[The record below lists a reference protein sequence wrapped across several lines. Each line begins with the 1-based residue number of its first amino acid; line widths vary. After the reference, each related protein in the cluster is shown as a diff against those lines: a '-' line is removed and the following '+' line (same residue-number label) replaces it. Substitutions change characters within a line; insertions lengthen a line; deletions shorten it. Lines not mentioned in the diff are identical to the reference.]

1 MRVYH
6 FVVMIPII
14 AVFTKYDLL
23 VTHFL
28 REDPAKF
35 KPDAETKAS
44 ESFGH
49 SVKELQ
55 GEWGKLPTNPE
66 SGKSPT
72 DIPISCMKVS
82 TKAKRSSAKHSCI

>member
-1 MRVYH
+1 
-6 FVVMIPII
+6 MIPII
-14 AVFTKYDLL
+14 AVFTKSDLL

-35 KPDAETKAS
+35 KPDAERKAS
-44 ESFGH
+44 ESFDH

-66 SGKSPT
+66 SGKSPA
-72 DIPISCMKVS
+72 DIPISCVKVS
-82 TKAKRSSAKHSCI
+82 TKAKRSSAERSCI